1 MDVHRILLN
10 EGITII
16 EGLRLQEVVPG
27 LYEFIAM
34 PMKIH
39 GADGAPARVVVRRI
53 TDSEEDIAPL

>member
-1 MDVHRILLN
+1 
-10 EGITII
+10 
-16 EGLRLQEVVPG
+16 LQEVVPG

-53 TDSEEDIAPL
+53 TDSEGDIAPL